1 MCWATRHSERSTC
14 TERSRSEQSRRFMWL
29 SSCAKGGGSHRFVNE
44 CHPEPCP
51 ELGSESNVA
60 YLDSGTS
67 PE

>member
-1 MCWATRHSERSTC
+1 
-14 TERSRSEQSRRFMWL
+14 MWL
-29 SSCAKGGGSHRFVNE
+29 SSCDKGGGSHRFVNE